1 MFKGFNNGMK
11 SGLLI
16 MGISGIIMALEV
28 FLERPVIDLVAW
40 LFFVGMGITL
50 ISSII
55 SLRKNS
61 ATTIPFL
68 IQTISPFFY
77 QTNLLVRLVLPQKSY
92 SRYKQ

>member
-28 FLERPVIDLVAW
+28 FLEKPVIDLVAW
-40 LFFVGMGITL
+40 LFFVGMGIAL

-55 SLRKNS
+55 LLRKNS
-61 ATTIPFL
+61 ANTIQL
-68 IQTISPFFY
+68 YI
-77 QTNLLVRLVLPQKSY
+77 
-92 SRYKQ
+92 YKK

>member
-28 FLERPVIDLVAW
+28 LLEKPVIDLVAW

-55 SLRKNS
+55 SLRK
-61 ATTIPFL
+61 
-68 IQTISPFFY
+68 
-77 QTNLLVRLVLPQKSY
+77 K
-92 SRYKQ
+92 